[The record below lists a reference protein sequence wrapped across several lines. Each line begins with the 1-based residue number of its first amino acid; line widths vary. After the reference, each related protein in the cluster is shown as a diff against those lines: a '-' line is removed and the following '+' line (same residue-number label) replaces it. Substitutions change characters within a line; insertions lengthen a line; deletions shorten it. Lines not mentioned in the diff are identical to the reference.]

1 MFRILFLLFISSSI
15 FAQTVPKADA
25 DSIRAIMGRQQAA
38 WNRGDMDSFMN
49 GYWESDSLRFLGKEG
64 IRYGYAPTLKRYK
77 EHYPDKAAM
86 GQLAFTILSV
96 EPAGTDQAMVLG
108 LWKLQREKDT
118 PGGAFV
124 LIWKKINGQ
133 WVCVLDHTS

>member
-1 MFRILFLLFISSSI
+1 
-15 FAQTVPKADA
+15 
-25 DSIRAIMGRQQAA
+25 
-38 WNRGDMDSFMN
+38 
-49 GYWESDSLRFLGKEG
+49 
-64 IRYGYAPTLKRYK
+64 
-77 EHYPDKAAM
+77 M